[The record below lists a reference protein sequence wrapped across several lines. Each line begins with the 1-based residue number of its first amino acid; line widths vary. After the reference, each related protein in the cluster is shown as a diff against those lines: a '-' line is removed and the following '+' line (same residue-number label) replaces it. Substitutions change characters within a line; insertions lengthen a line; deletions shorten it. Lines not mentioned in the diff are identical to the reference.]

1 MNRFPPGKLAMRQGN
16 TIQETPRIED
26 PSDPVDAA
34 AGSPVADTN
43 SSHGDDPGADP
54 IAAADA
60 EAVRKIKDLPKEVGV
75 MLISVGVLGMV
86 LPGVMGTP
94 AIIAGGLVLWPK
106 AFGKVEDWFERR
118 YPGLHHRSMK
128 QIGRYLDDLERR
140 FPDLSQ
146 K

>member
-1 MNRFPPGKLAMRQGN
+1 ME
-16 TIQETPRIED
+16 ETQRDE
-26 PSDPVDAA
+26 
-34 AGSPVADTN
+34 SPVELDRGFT
-43 SSHGDDPGADP
+43 DP
-54 IAAADA
+54 IAMDRNGSNGEGPALSQTPATDA

-75 MLISVGVLGMV
+75 MLISVGVLGFV

-118 YPGLHHRSMK
+118 YPALHRKSMK

-140 FPDLSQ
+140 FPDLSE